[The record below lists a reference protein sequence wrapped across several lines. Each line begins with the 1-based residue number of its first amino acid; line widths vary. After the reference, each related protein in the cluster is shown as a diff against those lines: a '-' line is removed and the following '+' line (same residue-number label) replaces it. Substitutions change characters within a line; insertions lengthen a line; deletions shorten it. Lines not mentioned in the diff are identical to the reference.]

1 MICRMKLKKQKKY
14 IHWRKNK
21 IMDIFDDNMDS
32 TGIEA
37 KYPLLHLLEKKL
49 PQCLIEIIS
58 QNGQRIS
65 SNPKSFVNGVFE
77 KTLWGKTKESDNLI
91 YNEKTKNSFICA
103 WYFKNIQCLVVGS
116 FLEIAD
122 PFSIK
127 KIISNVVTLCVETFH
142 KDHLLAQEKERLLIH
157 KKQRD
162 RKIQVLEK
170 KYEDILIKNEEQS
183 YEYSKLLH
191 SEIQRQ
197 TTELKKS
204 NKALKLAKK
213 KAEAANLAKDQ
224 FLANMSHEIRTPMNS
239 ILGFLELILEDP
251 SIKND
256 HRQQLS
262 IALSSAQG
270 LLSLIN
276 DILDVSKLQAGKI
289 VLEKKPFRLLE
300 LIKKIFDTM
309 NISAKKKGLALEYD
323 IHPSVSKTFLGD
335 AFRIKQIIINLIGN
349 AIKFT
354 EHGGVFLKIL
364 PGEKKEEIHFMVKDT
379 GVGIPPDRLIKIF
392 DPFEQT
398 DMSITRN
405 YGGTGLGTTI
415 SKQFVDLMGGQIWAE
430 SEQGKGSIFH
440 FIINI
445 EPIDDK
451 PIEDIDLLNET
462 KRSKPRFD
470 RVFKI
475 LLAEDTDS
483 SAILVKTRLERQ
495 GHIITRVCNGREA
508 VDTLKKELFDI
519 ILMDV
524 HMPEMGGLEATELIR
539 STKNVTAQQTPI
551 IALTASVMGDEIKRF
566 IAAGMDS
573 VVAKPIEFKKLNSIM
588 NKLVPKNQ
596 GVKKSEKNIPITTC
610 YKSEIPEIKG
620 VDYEA
625 GIARWQDQEIYT
637 TSLIEFANQYKKFF
651 NSFSFWI
658 DTDEIERAYLATHS
672 LKGVAGNLSINKVA
686 DIAANINL
694 ALKKKDIETA
704 REQSVF
710 LEDELHSTISSILE
724 LETTHKTD
732 ISLKKND
739 PEKISLLIKKIMDVF
754 DQFTPH
760 DLKPLMEELE
770 TYIHIDQL
778 RPIIK
783 NSEDLDFDSAKN
795 QLMKLVESLNL
806 NLGGNHAFR

>member
-1 MICRMKLKKQKKY
+1 M
-14 IHWRKNK
+14 
-21 IMDIFDDNMDS
+21 MDIFDHNMDS
-32 TGIEA
+32 TEIEA

-49 PQCLIEIIS
+49 PQCIIEIIS

-65 SNPKSFVNGVFE
+65 SNPKSFVDGAFE
-77 KTLWGKTKESDNLI
+77 KTLWEKTKESDNLI
-91 YNEKTKNSFICA
+91 YSEKTKNSFICA
-103 WYFKNIQCLVVGS
+103 WYFKNIQCLVVSS
-116 FLEIAD
+116 FLEISD
-122 PFSIK
+122 SFSIK
-127 KIISNVVTLCVETFH
+127 KIISNVTTLCVETFH
-142 KDHLLAQEKERLLIH
+142 KDQLLAQEKERLLIH

-170 KYEDILIKNEEQS
+170 KYESILIKNEKQS

-191 SEIQRQ
+191 SEIQQQ
-197 TTELKKS
+197 TAELKKS

-256 HRQQLS
+256 HRLQLS

-289 VLEKKPFRLLE
+289 VLEKNPFRLLE
-300 LIKKIFDTM
+300 LIKETFDTM
-309 NISAKKKGLALEYD
+309 NISAQKKGLALEYD
-323 IHPSVSKTFLGD
+323 IHPSVSKIFLGD

-354 EHGGVFLKIL
+354 ENGGVFLEIL
-364 PGEKKEEIHFMVKDT
+364 PGEKKRQIHFMVKDT

-392 DPFEQT
+392 NPFEQT
-398 DMSITRN
+398 DMSITRK

-415 SKQFVDLMGGQIWAE
+415 SKQFVDLMGGKIWAE

-451 PIEDIDLLNET
+451 SNEDIDLLNET
-462 KRSKPRFD
+462 KRSQPRFH
-470 RVFKI
+470 RIFKI

-524 HMPEMGGLEATELIR
+524 HMPEMDGLEATELIR
-539 STKNVTAQQTPI
+539 SSKNVTAQQIPI

-588 NKLVPKNQ
+588 NSLVPKNQ
-596 GVKKSEKNIPITTC
+596 GVKKSEKNIPIASC
-610 YKSEIPEIKG
+610 YKSKTPEIKG
-620 VDYEA
+620 VDYQA

-637 TSLIEFANQYKKFF
+637 NSLIEFANQYKKIF

-694 ALKKKDIETA
+694 ALKKKDIKTA

-710 LEDELHSTISSILE
+710 LEAELRSSISSILE
-724 LETTHKTD
+724 LETIHKTD
-732 ISLKKND
+732 TSFRKND

-806 NLGGNHAFR
+806 NLGGSHDFK

>member
-1 MICRMKLKKQKKY
+1 M
-14 IHWRKNK
+14 
-21 IMDIFDDNMDS
+21 MDIFDDNMDS
-32 TGIEA
+32 TEIEA

-49 PQCLIEIIS
+49 PQCIIEIIS

-65 SNPKSFVNGVFE
+65 SNPQSFVNGVFE
-77 KTLWGKTKESDNLI
+77 KTLWEKTKESDNLI
-91 YNEKTKNSFICA
+91 YSEKTKNSFICA
-103 WYFKNIQCLVVGS
+103 WYFKNIQCLVVSS
-116 FLEIAD
+116 FLEISD
-122 PFSIK
+122 SFSIK
-127 KIISNVVTLCVETFH
+127 KIISNVTTLCVETFH
-142 KDHLLAQEKERLLIH
+142 KDQLLAQEKERLLIH

-170 KYEDILIKNEEQS
+170 KYESILIKNEKQS

-191 SEIQRQ
+191 SEIQQQ
-197 TTELKKS
+197 TAELKKS

-256 HRQQLS
+256 HRLQLS

-289 VLEKKPFRLLE
+289 VLEKNPFRLLE
-300 LIKKIFDTM
+300 LIKETFDTM
-309 NISAKKKGLALEYD
+309 NISAQKKGLALEYD
-323 IHPSVSKTFLGD
+323 IHPSVSKIFLGD

-354 EHGGVFLKIL
+354 ENGGVFLEIL
-364 PGEKKEEIHFMVKDT
+364 PGEKKRQIHFMVKDT

-392 DPFEQT
+392 NPFEQT
-398 DMSITRN
+398 DMSITRK

-415 SKQFVDLMGGQIWAE
+415 SKQFVDLMGGKIWAE

-451 PIEDIDLLNET
+451 SNEDIDLLNET
-462 KRSKPRFD
+462 KRSQPRFH
-470 RVFKI
+470 RIFKI

-524 HMPEMGGLEATELIR
+524 HMPEMDGLEATELIR
-539 STKNVTAQQTPI
+539 SSKNVTAQQIPI

-588 NKLVPKNQ
+588 NSLVPKNQ
-596 GVKKSEKNIPITTC
+596 GVKKSEKNIPIASC
-610 YKSEIPEIKG
+610 YKSKTPEIKG
-620 VDYEA
+620 VDYQA

-637 TSLIEFANQYKKFF
+637 NALIEFANQYKKNF

-694 ALKKKDIETA
+694 ALKKKDIKTA

-710 LEDELHSTISSILE
+710 LETELRSSISSILE
-724 LETTHKTD
+724 LETIHKTD
-732 ISLKKND
+732 TSFKKND

-806 NLGGNHAFR
+806 NLGDNHAFK

>member
-1 MICRMKLKKQKKY
+1 M
-14 IHWRKNK
+14 
-21 IMDIFDDNMDS
+21 MDLFDDIMDS

-49 PQCLIEIIS
+49 PQCIIEIIS
-58 QNGQRIS
+58 QNGQRIC

-77 KTLWGKTKESDNLI
+77 KVLWEKTKKSDNLI
-91 YNEKTKNSFICA
+91 YSENIKNSFICA
-103 WYFKNIQCLVVGS
+103 WYFENIQCLVVGS
-116 FLEIAD
+116 FLEIPD
-122 PFSIK
+122 PFSTK
-127 KIISNVVTLCVETFH
+127 KIISNVVTLCVEIFH
-142 KDHLLAQEKERLLIH
+142 KDQLLAEEKERLLIH

-162 RKIQVLEK
+162 RKIKVLEK

-183 YEYSKLLH
+183 AEYSKLLR

-197 TTELKKS
+197 TAELKKS
-204 NKALKLAKK
+204 NKSLKLAKK
-213 KAEAANLAKDQ
+213 KAEAANLSKDR

-270 LLSLIN
+270 LLSMIN
-276 DILDVSKLQAGKI
+276 DILDVSKLQVGKI
-289 VLEKKPFRLLE
+289 VLEKKPFKLLE
-300 LIKKIFDTM
+300 LIKKTFDTM
-309 NISAKKKGLALEYD
+309 NISAQKKGLTLEYD
-323 IHPSVSKTFLGD
+323 IHSSVSKTFLGD

-354 EHGGVFLKIL
+354 EQGGVFLKIL
-364 PGEKKEEIHFMVKDT
+364 PGEQKKKIHFMVKDT

-398 DMSITRN
+398 DMSTTRK

-445 EPIDDK
+445 EPTDDK
-451 PIEDIDLLNET
+451 SIEDIDVLNET
-462 KRSKPRFD
+462 KKSEQRFD

-524 HMPEMGGLEATELIR
+524 HMPEMGGLEATEIIR
-539 STKNVTAQQTPI
+539 STKNVTAQQIPI

-566 IAAGMDS
+566 IAAGMNS

-596 GVKKSEKNIPITTC
+596 GLKKSEKNIPNTTC
-610 YKSEIPEIKG
+610 DNSETPKIKG

-625 GIARWQDQEIYT
+625 GIARWQDQEIYK
-637 TSLIEFANQYKKFF
+637 TSLIEFANQYTNFF
-651 NSFSFWI
+651 NTLSFWI
-658 DTDEIERAYLATHS
+658 DTDEMERAYLATHS
-672 LKGVAGNLSINKVA
+672 LKGVAGNLSINKVT
-686 DIAANINL
+686 DIAATINL
-694 ALKKKDIETA
+694 ALKKKDLKTA

-710 LEDELHSTISSILE
+710 LEAELRSTILSILE
-724 LETTHKTD
+724 LETMHKTD
-732 ISLKKND
+732 IHLKKRD
-739 PEKISLLIKKIMDVF
+739 PERISLLIKKIMDVF

-778 RPIIK
+778 RPIMK
-783 NSEDLDFDSAKN
+783 NSEDLDFDSAKK

-806 NLGGNHAFR
+806 K